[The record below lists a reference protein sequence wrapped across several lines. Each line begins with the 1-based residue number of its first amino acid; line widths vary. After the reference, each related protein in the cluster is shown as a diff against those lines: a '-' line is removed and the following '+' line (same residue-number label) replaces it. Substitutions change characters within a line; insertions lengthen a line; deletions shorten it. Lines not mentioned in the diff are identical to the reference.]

1 MEFLLVEDN
10 EADIFLISL
19 LLEESLYQDKLTVIN
34 DGAEAIKYLSPPKN
48 SKKVKLPDLMIL
60 DLNLPRRS
68 GLEVLQTIKDI
79 EELKDLKIVV
89 LTSSENQEDV
99 ILSKQLGAIEYF
111 SKPTKL
117 SEYENIV
124 KSIFEIAHKQIK
136 ASD

>member
-10 EADIFLISL
+10 EADIFLISM

-34 DGAEAIKYLSPPKN
+34 DGAEAIKYLSPPK
-48 SKKVKLPDLMIL
+48 KAKLPDMMIL

-68 GLEVLQTIKDI
+68 GLEVLQAIRDI
-79 EELKDLKIVV
+79 EELKDLRIVV

-124 KSIFEIAHKQIK
+124 RSIFEIAHKQIK

>member
-1 MEFLLVEDN
+1 LELLLVEDN
-10 EADIFLISL
+10 EADIFLISM

-34 DGAEAIKYLSPPKN
+34 DGAEAIKYLSSPK
-48 SKKVKLPDLMIL
+48 KEKLPDMMIL

-68 GLEVLQTIKDI
+68 GLEVLQTIREI
-79 EELKDLKIVV
+79 EELKDLRIVV

>member
-10 EADIFLISL
+10 EADIFLISM

-34 DGAEAIKYLSPPKN
+34 DGAEAIKYLSPQ
-48 SKKVKLPDLMIL
+48 KKLKLPDMMIL

-68 GLEVLQTIKDI
+68 GLEVLQAIRDI